1 MTARIVRLHPTAARA
16 RPRRKVGGFL
26 ARLLAA
32 LAEADRIHRE
42 RRYLAEMDDA
52 LLRDIGI
59 TRADVEAEL
68 RRPIDW
74 AGLLSRG

>member
-1 MTARIVRLHPTAARA
+1 MTSRIVRLSPLAASS
-16 RPRRKVGGFL
+16 RPRRKDAGFL
-26 ARLLAA
+26 ARVLAA

-59 TRADVEAEL
+59 TRADVDAEL

-74 AGLLSRG
+74 AGLLSRD

>member
-1 MTARIVRLHPTAARA
+1 MTARIVRLQPVATRL
-16 RPRRKVGGFL
+16 RPRRRAAGLL

-32 LAEADRIHRE
+32 LAQADRIHRE
-42 RRYLAEMDDA
+42 RRHLAEMDDA

-74 AGLLSRG
+74 ARLLSRD